1 MGCIRRKCRYYKLLI
16 MATGKRLLE
25 ESMPHNYKQG
35 SVYPTHY
42 DLELEKKY
50 GNRKAKKASHVRK
63 IGQTKVRRQLKNDMM
78 EELNN
83 G

>member
-1 MGCIRRKCRYYKLLI
+1 MP
-16 MATGKRLLE
+16 TGSRLLE

-42 DLELEKKY
+42 GAELEKKY
-50 GNRKAKKASHVRK
+50 GNRKSKKAGHVRK

>member
-1 MGCIRRKCRYYKLLI
+1 
-16 MATGKRLLE
+16 MATGSRLLE

-42 DLELEKKY
+42 DLELEKPY
-50 GNRKAKKASHVRK
+50 GNRKAKNAGHVRK
-63 IGQTKVRRQLKNDMM
+63 IGQTKVRRQLKKDMM
-78 EELNN
+78 EELYDDQ

>member
-1 MGCIRRKCRYYKLLI
+1 MP
-16 MATGKRLLE
+16 TGSRLLE
-25 ESMPHNYKQG
+25 VSMPHNYKQG
-35 SVYPTHY
+35 LVYPTHY
-42 DLELEKKY
+42 DYGLEKTY
-50 GNRKAKKASHVRK
+50 GNRRPRKAGHVRK

>member
-1 MGCIRRKCRYYKLLI
+1 

-42 DLELEKKY
+42 SIDEDKPYGGSRKKNA
-50 GNRKAKKASHVRK
+50 GHVRK
-63 IGQTKVRRQLKNDMM
+63 MGQNKVRKQLKKELT
-78 EELNN
+78 EELNESYI
-83 G
+83 

>member
-1 MGCIRRKCRYYKLLI
+1 

-42 DLELEKKY
+42 VYGLEKEY
-50 GNRKAKKASHVRK
+50 GNRKHRNAGHVRK
-63 IGQTKVRRQLKNDMM
+63 MGQTKVRKQLEKELK
-78 EELNN
+78 EELNESN
-83 G
+83 I

>member
-1 MGCIRRKCRYYKLLI
+1 

-42 DLELEKKY
+42 DYGLEKAY
-50 GNRKAKKASHVRK
+50 GNRKPRKAGHVRK
-63 IGQTKVRRQLKNDMM
+63 MGQNKVRRQLKKDL
-78 EELNN
+78 ERELNESN
-83 G
+83 I